1 MEALVALLL
10 VLFILYL
17 LRDETLGKQPVLE
30 PRGRLC
36 DYYAAGSVFEDI
48 DKALARGVR
57 LLEVHVYSDEQD
69 QPVVGLDP
77 SDYMS
82 RNISF
87 EQVCVQLVNDAFPSK
102 DPFVLSIV
110 SHTDKTIVMNRVA
123 EHLQMTLRRHLFKTE
138 RDISNAPLDVLANK
152 LILVSG
158 GTVMGT
164 DLEKMLNL
172 SWSTQTFR
180 RLAYH
185 EVLHPRDESD
195 LVAFNKDHITL
206 VAPDVEMKRLSANPE
221 RPKALGCQWN
231 LWDRNG
237 GGGFEPRPAYTN
249 PFLRV

>member
-10 VLFILYL
+10 VLFIIYL
-17 LRDETLGKQPVLE
+17 LRDEGLGKQPVLE
-30 PRGRLC
+30 SRGRLC
-36 DYYAAGSVFEDI
+36 DHYAAGSVFEDI

-57 LLEVHVYSDEQD
+57 LLEVHVHSDEQD
-69 QPVVGLDP
+69 HPIVGLDP

-82 RNISF
+82 RNVSF
-87 EQVCVQLVNDAFPSK
+87 EQVCVQIVNDAFPSK
-102 DPFVLSIV
+102 DPFILSIV
-110 SHTDKTIVMNRVA
+110 PHTDKTIVLNRVA
-123 EHLQMTLRRHLFKTE
+123 EHLQTTLRRHLFQTE
-138 RDISNAPLDVLANK
+138 RDISQAPLDVLANK
-152 LILVSG
+152 LIVVSG

-185 EVLHPRDESD
+185 EVLHPRDEAD
-195 LVAFNKDHITL
+195 IVAFNKEHITL

-231 LWDRNG
+231 LWDRG
-237 GGGFEPRPAYTN
+237 GGGFEARPAYTN